1 MDGLMAQEN
10 NTLDEPEGDLRSE
23 PALPL
28 PGKDG
33 KSAPNAAA
41 ERADPPFAPPP
52 ALQLL
57 PPPIPA
63 SQSQTPQAGFIPP
76 TPPPPPP
83 AGFIPAAEPPPP
95 PPGATPPPSGFIP
108 PTPPPIE
115 PPPISTSALETPAD
129 VADEQPALDDST
141 AQAEPE
147 AAEAP
152 RRRTARRRAA
162 GPSRNRIAA
171 NDDGPSIGGLIF
183 ALQQKP
189 SNAPFKF
196 AAVTSLVWAVLG
208 IGFAAMSIGSDP
220 SATSWVALLTRP
232 ATFLTVAAIIVPIGF
247 LWLMAL
253 LAWRTEELR
262 LRSSTMTEV
271 AIRLAEPDRLAEQ
284 NAASLGQAVRRQV
297 GFMNDAVSR
306 ALGRAGELEA
316 MVHNEVAVLERSYEE
331 NERKIRGLISELSGE
346 RHALVN
352 TSDRV
357 TESLIRLGSE
367 IPTLIEKLSDQQVKL
382 AKVIE
387 GAGENLTMLETSLA
401 SSVGN
406 LESSVGGRTEQLQT
420 VLEGYTTALA
430 GALETRAGQLQET
443 FDSQLQLLTSA
454 LGNRTEQIQSTF
466 DNQLLLLDNSLGTRA
481 EQLQTT
487 LETQI
492 QHLDTRSEQIQTTLD
507 SQIEQLDSSLGSRTE
522 NLQTVFEEYARA
534 LDAALANRAQAL
546 DYQLVE
552 RTRSLDEAFGER
564 LRMFDES
571 IMRSTQAIDSAVVD
585 KTEALTSALDQ
596 HAISF
601 RETIGKQAADL
612 DEALMHGIN
621 SVRRASENI
630 SRQSIKAME
639 GLANQ
644 SDLLKSIS
652 ENLLNQISGIT
663 GRFEN
668 QGQQIMKAAN
678 ALETVNF
685 KIDKTLQTRHTELT
699 DTLNRLAGKA
709 DEFSSFVGDYST
721 TIAGSLTEAD
731 MRARAELERMRAAT
745 AAESER
751 TLEDLRNRLTNVS
764 STVTSELGNL
774 TDRFT
779 TTSEEVRQQAQRT
792 ASEIAAEQARLRSE
806 MERLPVAAHESSE
819 GMRRALQEQI
829 KALDQLSQLA
839 ARSAVQRDVTP
850 PPHGEALA
858 SPSTPPPPQQPPR
871 AAPPSPLPRSLTS
884 LSSTIAQELGNR
896 QRQRSAP
903 PQDSREN
910 WSLGDLLAR
919 ASRDEEGHGSHGR
932 TAHNGF
938 NLDIEAIARALDP
951 ATAAAIW
958 SRLRSGQRG
967 VMVRS
972 IYGNEGRALFDDV
985 AHRCRND
992 GELSRTVSRYLT
1004 DFERIIG
1011 ETDQRD
1017 PSGRAS
1023 QSQLVSDTG
1032 RVYLFL
1038 AHASGRLG

>member
-1 MDGLMAQEN
+1 MDRAMAQDN
-10 NTLDEPEGDLRSE
+10 NRLDAPETDSRAD

-28 PGKDG
+28 PTEG
-33 KSAPNAAA
+33 SSPSST
-41 ERADPPFAPPP
+41 ADKGEPLFEHASPLP
-52 ALQLL
+52 LL
-57 PPPIPA
+57 PPPLPK
-63 SQSQTPQAGFIPP
+63 STG
-76 TPPPPPP
+76 
-83 AGFIPAAEPPPP
+83 GFIPATEPPLLPPEEKVLIEPAPPVEAETEAEPVDQ
-95 PPGATPPPSGFIP
+95 GG
-108 PTPPPIE
+108 
-115 PPPISTSALETPAD
+115 
-129 VADEQPALDDST
+129 
-141 AQAEPE
+141 
-147 AAEAP
+147 P
-152 RRRTARRRAA
+152 RRRMARRRPA

-189 SNAPFKF
+189 SNAPFKYAAIASGIWGALGAAF
-196 AAVTSLVWAVLG
+196 AIL
-208 IGFAAMSIGSDP
+208 SIGTDTSTASLIELLARP
-220 SATSWVALLTRP
+220 S
-232 ATFLTVAAIIVPIGF
+232 TFLTVAAIVVPIGM

-284 NAASLGQAVRRQV
+284 NVATLGQAVRRQV
-297 GFMNDAVSR
+297 GFMNDAISR

-316 MVHNEVAVLERSYEE
+316 MVHNEVAVLERSYED

-357 TESLIRLGSE
+357 TESLMRLGSE
-367 IPTLIEKLSDQQVKL
+367 IPSLIEKLSDQQVKL

-401 SSVGN
+401 TSVGN
-406 LESSVGGRTEQLQT
+406 LESSVGGRTEQLQN
-420 VLEGYTTALA
+420 VLENYTTALA
-430 GALETRAGQLQET
+430 T
-443 FDSQLQLLTSA
+443 A
-454 LGNRTEQIQSTF
+454 LGS
-466 DNQLLLLDNSLGTRA
+466 RA

-487 LETQI
+487 FDNQL
-492 QHLDTRSEQIQTTLD
+492 L
-507 SQIEQLDSSLGSRTE
+507 QLDGSLANRTE

-564 LRMFDES
+564 LRLFDES
-571 IMRSTQAIDSAVVD
+571 IMRSTAAIDSAVVD
-585 KTEALTSALDQ
+585 KTQALTTALDA
-596 HAISF
+596 HAVSF
-601 RETIGKQAADL
+601 RESIGKQAADL

-644 SDLLKSIS
+644 SELLKSIS
-652 ENLLNQISGIT
+652 ENLLNQISATT

-685 KIDKTLQTRHTELT
+685 KIDKTLQNRHADLT
-699 DTLNRLAGKA
+699 DTLDRLSGKA
-709 DEFSSFVGDYST
+709 DEFSSFVGNYST
-721 TIAGSLTEAD
+721 SIAGTLSDAD
-731 MRARAELERMRAAT
+731 MRARTELERMRASA

-751 TLEDLRNRLTNVS
+751 TLEDLRSRINTVS
-764 STVTSELGNL
+764 SAVSTELGSI
-774 TDRFT
+774 TSRFT
-779 TTSEEVRQQAQRT
+779 ETSEEMRQQAART
-792 ASEIAAEQARLRSE
+792 ASEIASEQARLRSD
-806 MERLPVAAHESSE
+806 MERIPVAAQETSE
-819 GMRRALQEQI
+819 GMRRALQDQI
-829 KALDQLSQLA
+829 KALDQLAQLA
-839 ARSAVQRDVTP
+839 QRSAMQRDVV
-850 PPHGEALA
+850 
-858 SPSTPPPPQQPPR
+858 PPPPLQAETVTPTTQPPR
-871 AAPPSPLPRSLTS
+871 RNPQDQARSITS

-896 QRQRSAP
+896 QRQRGAP
-903 PQDSREN
+903 ADAREG

-919 ASRDEEGHGSHGR
+919 ASRDEEGHAAAAAPRGSN
-932 TAHNGF
+932 AAF
-938 NLDIEAIARALDP
+938 NLDLEAIARALDP

-958 SRLRSGQRG
+958 SRIRSGQRG

-972 IYGNEGRALFDDV
+972 IYGNEGRSLFDDV
-985 AHRCRND
+985 NHRCRTD
-992 GELSRTVSRYLT
+992 GELSRTVNRYLT

-1011 ETDQRD
+1011 DSDQRD
-1017 PSGRAS
+1017 PSGRLS
-1023 QSQLVSDTG
+1023 HSQLVSDTG

>member
-1 MDGLMAQEN
+1 MAQDN
-10 NTLDEPEGDLRSE
+10 NRLDVNEGETRPE

-28 PGKDG
+28 P
-33 KSAPNAAA
+33 SETATPSTAAA
-41 ERADPPFAPPP
+41 NGTSEPPFEQPVPM
-52 ALQLL
+52 QLV
-57 PPPIPA
+57 PPPIPKKA
-63 SQSQTPQAGFIPP
+63 PDFIPSGGTDFIP
-76 TPPPPPP
+76 KSE
-83 AGFIPAAEPPPP
+83 AGFIPATPAPELPAEEKPVGEEPP
-95 PPGATPPPSGFIP
+95 
-108 PTPPPIE
+108 
-115 PPPISTSALETPAD
+115 
-129 VADEQPALDDST
+129 Q
-141 AQAEPE
+141 
-147 AAEAP
+147 AEAP
-152 RRRTARRRAA
+152 DAATPRRRMARRRPA

-189 SNAPFKF
+189 SNTPFKF
-196 AAVTSLVWAVLG
+196 AAIASVIWGA
-208 IGFAAMSIGSDP
+208 IGVAFAIASMGSDAP
-220 SATSWVALLTRP
+220 ILGWLDLVTRP
-232 ATFLTVAAIIVPIGF
+232 TTFLTIAAIVVPIGL

-297 GFMNDAVSR
+297 GFMNDAISR

-316 MVHNEVAVLERSYEE
+316 MVHNEVAVLERSYED

-357 TESLIRLGSE
+357 TESLMRLGSE

-387 GAGENLTMLETSLA
+387 GAGENLTTLETSLA

-406 LESSVGGRTEQLQT
+406 LETAVGGRTEQLQA
-420 VLEGYTTALA
+420 VLENYTTGLA
-430 GALETRAGQLQET
+430 GALSSRAEQLQ
-443 FDSQLQLLTSA
+443 
-454 LGNRTEQIQSTF
+454 ITF
-466 DNQLLLLDNSLGTRA
+466 DNQL
-481 EQLQTT
+481 Q
-487 LETQI
+487 
-492 QHLDTRSEQIQTTLD
+492 
-507 SQIEQLDSSLGSRTE
+507 QLDSSLVNRTE

-564 LRMFDES
+564 LRLFDES
-571 IMRSTQAIDSAVVD
+571 IMRSTSAIDTAVVD
-585 KTEALTSALDQ
+585 KTQALTNALDA

-601 RETIGKQAADL
+601 RETIGKQATDL

-630 SRQSIKAME
+630 TRQSIKAME

-644 SDLLKSIS
+644 SDLLKNIS
-652 ENLLNQISGIT
+652 ENLLNQISGVT

-678 ALETVNF
+678 ALESANF
-685 KIDKTLQTRHTELT
+685 KIDKTLQNRHAELT
-699 DTLNRLAGKA
+699 QTLDRLSGKA
-709 DEFSSFVGDYST
+709 DEFSTFVGDYSSS
-721 TIAGSLTEAD
+721 IAGSLSEAD
-731 MRARAELERMRAAT
+731 LRARSELERIRAGA

-751 TLEDLRNRLTNVS
+751 TLEDLRSRLTTVS
-764 STVTSELGNL
+764 SAVTSELGSL

-779 TTSEEVRQQAQRT
+779 STSEEMRQQATRT
-792 ASEIAAEQARLRSE
+792 ASEIATEQARLRSE
-806 MERLPVAAHESSE
+806 MERLPLTAQESSE
-819 GMRRALQEQI
+819 GMRRALQDQI

-850 PPHGEALA
+850 PPPLHAETLTSGH
-858 SPSTPPPPQQPPR
+858 TPHR
-871 AAPPSPLPRSLTS
+871 AGGQGQGRSLTS

-896 QRQRSAP
+896 QRQRGMPA
-903 PQDSREN
+903 DNREG

-919 ASRDEEGHGSHGR
+919 ASRDEDGHGGQARPVSS
-932 TAHNGF
+932 AF
-938 NLDIEAIARALDP
+938 NLDLEAIARALDP

-972 IYGNEGRALFDDV
+972 IYGNEGRAVFDDV
-985 AHRCRND
+985 SHRCRND
-992 GELSRTVSRYLT
+992 GELSRTVSRYLS
-1004 DFERIIG
+1004 DFERIIA
-1011 ETDQRD
+1011 ESDARD
-1017 PSGRAS
+1017 PSGRLS
-1023 QSQLVSDTG
+1023 NSQLVSDTG